1 MMDDIQRAIE
11 NLSTSGL
18 EISGKAR
25 RVAEFYDALDTA
37 INAMQELQQYRE
49 IGTLDEYREAREKQR
64 AKKPIEDK
72 HNGIRYT
79 EIYRCPVCDNSF
91 SGRGYAKYCY
101 HCGQKLDWRDDE

>member
-37 INAMQELQQYRE
+37 ISAMRKLQQ
-49 IGTLDEYREAREKQR
+49 IKSATNQPG
-64 AKKPIEDK
+64 KK
-72 HNGIRYT
+72 
-79 EIYRCPVCDNSF
+79 
-91 SGRGYAKYCY
+91 
-101 HCGQKLDWRDDE
+101 